1 MCENVLLFSLI
12 FVGDTI
18 SIGLYTVCIVDMYDN
33 VYILSLSLISDRDQS
48 LCMGRLDGQETSHQ
62 IYKNNLRYDSV
73 SYMYK
78 LLFSLKDP

>member
-1 MCENVLLFSLI
+1 MFENVLLFSLI

-48 LCMGRLDGQETSHQ
+48 LWGDWMV
-62 IYKNNLRYDSV
+62 K
-73 SYMYK
+73 K
-78 LLFSLKDP
+78 LVIKSIRTI